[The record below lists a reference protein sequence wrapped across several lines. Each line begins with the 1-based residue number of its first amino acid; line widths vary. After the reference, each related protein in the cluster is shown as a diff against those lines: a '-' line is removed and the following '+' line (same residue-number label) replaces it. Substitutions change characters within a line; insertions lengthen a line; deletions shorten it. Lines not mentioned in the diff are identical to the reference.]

1 MENAN
6 WDAIIVQII
15 VLTATVITWKL
26 VKDFYSMR
34 FHKVVAHLIAI
45 ATASFML
52 ISTMTLFV
60 PQNYQRGATA
70 EFELSTNSVMI
81 VVGMVALMYV
91 LFKFILVDRSSK

>member
-26 VKDFYSMR
+26 VKDFYSRR
-34 FHKVVAHLIAI
+34 FHKVVSHLIAI

-60 PQNYQRGATA
+60 PKNYQRGATA
-70 EFELSTNSVMI
+70 EFELTLSSVII
-81 VVGMVALMYV
+81 VIGMVGILYV
-91 LFKFILVDRSSK
+91 LLKIVLADRSSK

>member
-15 VLTATVITWKL
+15 VLTASIITWKL
-26 VKDFYSMR
+26 VKDFYIRR
-34 FHKVVAHLIAI
+34 FHKLVAHLIAI

-60 PQNYQRGATA
+60 PRNYQRGATA
-70 EFELSTNSVMI
+70 EFELSLSSVII
-81 VVGMVALMYV
+81 VIGMVGLLYI